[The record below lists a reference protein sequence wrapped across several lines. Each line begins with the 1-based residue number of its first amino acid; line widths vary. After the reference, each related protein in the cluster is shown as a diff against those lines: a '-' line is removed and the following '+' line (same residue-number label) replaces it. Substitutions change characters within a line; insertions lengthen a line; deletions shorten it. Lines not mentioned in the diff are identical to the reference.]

1 MGNKD
6 GAKDKAEKDKPKETD
21 KPGAKDKA
29 KEPKAKATLLG
40 LQSMTGSAGG
50 GDCTPTF
57 TCGSSGTDECPC
69 PDAGRMPGMMDD
81 IMGSADAGDFE
92 GVMAGCVDDEAAF
105 AEECKKYDDCPEDAT
120 CAKAAAAGEC
130 FKHDGHLAAIC
141 CMSCAGTMMDSAA
154 EMYDDPAAM
163 APGNDKA
170 KDEAKD
176 KAKDKEKKD
185 GAKDKAEKDKPKET
199 DKPGAKDKAKEP
211 KAKATLLGLQS
222 MTGSAGG
229 GDCTPTFTCGSSGTD
244 ECPCPDAGRMPGMM
258 DDIMG
263 SAD

>member
-1 MGNKD
+1 MDSAAEMYDDPAAMAPGNDKAKDEAKDKAKDKKKKDGARDKAPGKDKAKDKENKD

-69 PDAGRMPGMMDD
+69 PGAGRMPGMMDD

-130 FKHDGHLAAIC
+130 FNHDGHLAAIC

-170 KDEAKD
+170 KDEEKKDGARDKAPGKD
-176 KAKDKEKKD
+176 KAKDKENKD
-185 GAKDKAEKDKPKET
+185 GAKDEAE
-199 DKPGAKDKAKEP
+199 
-211 KAKATLLGLQS
+211 
-222 MTGSAGG
+222 
-229 GDCTPTFTCGSSGTD
+229 
-244 ECPCPDAGRMPGMM
+244 
-258 DDIMG
+258 
-263 SAD
+263 

>member
-141 CMSCAGTMMDSAA
+141 CMSCAGTMMDSAT

-176 KAKDKEKKD
+176 KAKDKKKKDGARDKAPGKDKAKDKENKD

-199 DKPGAKDKAKEP
+199 DKPGAKDKAKEL
-211 KAKATLLGLQS
+211 KATIKRK
-222 MTGSAGG
+222 MK
-229 GDCTPTFTCGSSGTD
+229 
-244 ECPCPDAGRMPGMM
+244 R
-258 DDIMG
+258 
-263 SAD
+263 